1 MRKPKMKRRRETH
14 WKATERGVMT
24 AAVTAGGENE
34 SMGGIDLVN
43 SRQWSETNC
52 IMLSPKLGQTG
63 REEERDLEGGVQVML
78 IEGEGV
84 KCQLT
89 SLIARWIPS
98 REKCV
103 AAKERNPKQYRGQ
116 RDERHTQTH
125 TPRWKWIW
133 ISVFMFVE
141 ARRDG
146 RCL

>member
-1 MRKPKMKRRRETH
+1 MKRRRETH
-14 WKATERGVMT
+14 RKATERGVMT

-63 REEERDLEGGVQVML
+63 REEERDLEGGARVML

-89 SLIARWIPS
+89 SLIAR
-98 REKCV
+98 
-103 AAKERNPKQYRGQ
+103 
-116 RDERHTQTH
+116 
-125 TPRWKWIW
+125 
-133 ISVFMFVE
+133 
-141 ARRDG
+141 
-146 RCL
+146 